1 MAGRPAPSYGIAGG
15 CGIADVNELKSSEL
29 DISGGRG
36 LPIFGERRGQARAQV
51 RREGVE
57 GRGRN
62 GGAGD
67 DRLTAAVDIECTAAV
82 VANCSLLLT

>member
-1 MAGRPAPSYGIAGG
+1 MAGRPSPSYGIAGG

-36 LPIFGERRGQARAQV
+36 LPVLGERRGQARAQV

-57 GRGRN
+57 GRRRN
-62 GGAGD
+62 DRAGD
-67 DRLTAAVDIECTAAV
+67 DRLTAAVDIERTRAV

>member
-1 MAGRPAPSYGIAGG
+1 MAGRPGPGYGIAGNR
-15 CGIADVNELKSSEL
+15 GIANVNELKAAEL
-29 DISGGRG
+29 DVSGGRG
-36 LPIFGERRGQARAQV
+36 LPVLGERRGQARAQV

-62 GGAGD
+62 DGAGD
-67 DRLTAAVDIECTAAV
+67 DRLTAAVDIECAGTV